1 MQRDYKDRPR
11 YNSDEKPVRAE
22 RNYKRVNHDSNYEG
36 KPKRVYSERRN
47 SDSSYSERR
56 NSSEN
61 RAPRKREH
69 LKKTDV
75 QRERYNKVDT
85 SVRREHSGQE
95 EYSGQREYGKR
106 SYNGNSQSR
115 GNQQRGNQRSNYQ
128 QRGNQQRGNQQR
140 GFSKPNQK
148 KQTNKQKNVNFPF
161 KESPYIRRDELQRS
175 KAVEAAFAQ
184 RPTSD
189 PNTVRLNKFIA
200 NSGVCSRREADDLIL
215 AGVVTVNGVV
225 VTELGTKVSLND
237 DIRFNGERLKGE
249 NKVYL
254 VMNKPKGYVTT
265 TNDPHADKMVMELI
279 NPDLCPQRVFP
290 VGRLDKDTTGVLL
303 FTNDGDIAE
312 KLSHP
317 SYQKKKI
324 YQVQLNKN
332 LSKEK
337 FERLLTGVELEDG
350 PIYAD
355 ALAYLDGKMNMVGVE
370 IHSGRNRVVR
380 RMFQEVG
387 LTVVKLDRVYFAG
400 LTKKGL
406 RRGAWRFLTEQEVT
420 MLRVGSYN

>member
-22 RNYKRVNHDSNYEG
+22 RHYKRVNHNSDYESQ
-36 KPKRVYSERRN
+36 PRRVYSERR
-47 SDSSYSERR
+47 DSEGGYPERR
-56 NSSEN
+56 AYSEN

-69 LKKTDV
+69 FKRTDD
-75 QRERYNKVDT
+75 QRGRYQRVDT
-85 SVRREHSGQE
+85 SGRRDYSSQNEN
-95 EYSGQREYGKR
+95 SGQREYGKR
-106 SYNGNSQSR
+106 TFNGGNGPKR
-115 GNQQRGNQRSNYQ
+115 GAPAKGNKNYQ
-128 QRGNQQRGNQQR
+128 QRGKNQNGLAKN
-140 GFSKPNQK
+140 NAK
-148 KQTNKQKNVNFPF
+148 KKGQPKNVNFPY
-161 KESPYIRRDELQRS
+161 KESPYIRREELQRS
-175 KAVEAAFAQ
+175 KAAEAAFAQ
-184 RPTSD
+184 RPAGD
-189 PNTVRLNKFIA
+189 PNMVRLNKFIA

-225 VTELGTKVSLND
+225 VTELGTKVSVND

-249 NKVYL
+249 NKVYI

-265 TNDPHADKMVMELI
+265 TNDPHAEKTVMELI
-279 NPDLCPQRVFP
+279 NPELCPQRVFP

-303 FTNDGDIAE
+303 FTNDGEMAE

-337 FERLLTGVELEDG
+337 FEKLLTGIELEDG
-350 PIYAD
+350 SIYAD
-355 ALAYLDGKMNMVGVE
+355 ALAYLDGKMNMVGIE
-370 IHSGRNRVVR
+370 IHSGRNRIVK
-380 RMFQEVG
+380 RMFQGVG

-400 LTKKGL
+400 LTKKSL
-406 RRGAWRFLTEQEVT
+406 RRGAWRFLTEQEIT
-420 MLRVGSYN
+420 MLKVGSYN